1 MNVDLRRP
9 TIVIAG
15 AFNPAIFTPEWIA
28 AVLHEMPEGSDVEGL
43 LVADTGRQSVRTY
56 INGVGIAIEGERLT
70 VAWESLDGQS
80 NDVAEKLVRR
90 VAESLPHTPSNGV
103 GVNFHFETTD
113 FDAAVV
119 DKLKM
124 NDDPAQ
130 IGVVLQSDLKS
141 KIQLESCILNF
152 GRTILNDNFIAEFNY
167 HHDIKSIQEIEV
179 IFNGAKVSELFE
191 QSKGI
196 LENFYGLDSDEI
208 EYHKALAD

>member
-15 AFNPAIFTPEWIA
+15 AFNAAIFTPEWIA
-28 AVLHEMPEGSDVEGL
+28 AVLHEIPEGSDVEGL

-56 INGVGIAIEGERLT
+56 INGVGIALEGERLT
-70 VAWESLDGQS
+70 FAWDSLDGPS
-80 NDVAEKLVRR
+80 NSVAEKLVRR
-90 VAESLPHTPSNGV
+90 VAETLPHTPSNGV

-113 FDAAVV
+113 FDAEVV

-130 IGVVLQSDLKS
+130 IGIVMQSDLKS

-152 GRTILNDNFIAEFNY
+152 GRTILNGNFMGEFNY
-167 HHDIKSIQEIEV
+167 HHEIKSIGEIED
-179 IFNGAKVSELFE
+179 IFNGSKVTELFE
-191 QSKGI
+191 RSKEI
-196 LENFYGLDSDEI
+196 LESLYDLDSDDI